1 MKLFFATL
9 FVMFLTAA
17 FAYGATFQVKHHEYP
32 EMVFLSIAFIEQT
45 RSCAGSLI
53 SSNYVVTSASCIME

>member
-1 MKLFFATL
+1 
-9 FVMFLTAA
+9 MFLTAA